1 MRSKKKFED
10 NVDAWIRQINS
21 KFSEFSYLPKIV
33 EENIDNTQHN
43 YELIYG
49 LKEEIEKLKKDINA
63 LKLIQILILKK
74 KDGKENTTYV

>member
-21 KFSEFSYLPKIV
+21 KFSELSYLPKIV